1 MRRSAPI
8 ALAPVLALVL
18 ALAAC
23 QTTGRSGAAS
33 AQQAALPPV
42 DANVERMMGAQPAA
56 LLAELGEPQLKRRE
70 SPAEIWQYRGEG
82 CVLDFFLYE
91 NGGPEIEVI
100 HLEAR
105 DATAA
110 KTDPEACFAGL
121 LRRHRTAAG

>member
-1 MRRSAPI
+1 MRRAAPI
-8 ALAPVLALVL
+8 ALALLL

-23 QTTGRSGAAS
+23 QTTGRAGGSS

-42 DANVERMMGAQPAA
+42 DADTERMIGAAPAI

-70 SPAEIWQYRGEG
+70 TPAEIWQYRGEG
-82 CVLDFFLYE
+82 CVLDFFFYD

-105 DATAA
+105 DEKAA
-110 KTDPEACFAGL
+110 KTDPRVCFAGL
-121 LRRHRTAAG
+121 LRRHQTAQS